1 MSETTVTVQ
10 VKAKI
15 DQFRQQM
22 DNAKQKMSSF
32 SKGAKKDTENA
43 DKSVQKF
50 GDRIKKTFSSSQMG
64 KSFNFL
70 ASLNPQFLKIQKSV
84 QGIGDGMAKS
94 GAKGKLA
101 MAGGAAALTVMI
113 GGFVAELIKKLW
125 DSLKTIGKMA
135 DPIGMEKILG
145 RLQVQINKMVSAMGN
160 AYYPIIEG
168 LALAIGKIA
177 EGLTWVYERL
187 AIVSGFIQGLAGV
200 SVRVNESLRDTAD
213 AMEEATETAQ
223 EGLAGFDKLT
233 TLGDVSIAGLEES
246 AKIQEMM
253 TDANELGKSLNSKMY
268 GLFALDLPRWGRNA
282 WDTIKNSA
290 SSVWSSITVGAEGI
304 WDGLLSTLDD
314 VKTKIVD
321 VFNGAWE
328 MASAGFKTV
337 GNGIIGMLNTVID
350 SYNGTIGSLSVDI
363 FGQHIGASKIDN
375 LPMLAQGGVIAP
387 NDPHAVIVGDNR
399 REQEVI
405 SPISTMKQ
413 AFKEALRESSMGGTS
428 TINVVLDGKVVARS
442 VYDPLKQEAR
452 RRGKPNAL

>member
-43 DKSVQKF
+43 DKSMQKF

-70 ASLNPQFLKIQKSV
+70 ASLNPQFQKMQKSV
-84 QGIGDGMAKS
+84 QGIGDGLAKS

-145 RLQVQINKMVSAMGN
+145 RLQVQINKLVSAMGN

-168 LALAIGKIA
+168 LAFSIGKIA
-177 EGLTWVYERL
+177 EGLTWVYERI
-187 AIVSGFIQGLAGV
+187 AMISGFLQGLVGV

-233 TLGDVSIAGLEES
+233 TLGDISVAGLLES
-246 AKIQEMM
+246 AKVQEMM
-253 TDANELGKSLNSKMY
+253 MDANELGQELNDKLWWIFS
-268 GLFALDLPRWGRNA
+268 FNLPRVGKMA
-282 WDTIKNSA
+282 WEKISTFATTSWNTVSKNMSGFWDGFVETIYSVKDKIVEVFDSA
-290 SSVWSSITVGAEGI
+290 WSSV
-304 WDGLLSTLDD
+304 
-314 VKTKIVD
+314 
-321 VFNGAWE
+321 
-328 MASAGFKTV
+328 SAGFKTV
-337 GNGIIGMLNTVID
+337 GNGIIGMLNTIID
-350 SYNGTIGSLSVDI
+350 AYNGTIGSLSLDVL
-363 FGQHIGASKIDN
+363 GVHLGASKIDN
-375 LPMLAQGGVIAP
+375 LPALANGGVIAP

-405 SPISTMKQ
+405 SPLSTMKQ